1 METPTPSPASA
12 ADPRAS
18 ESRAGAASGG
28 GTASDGASPGLSGLV
43 QQLLGELPGL
53 VSDRVHLLALELRRA
68 AIALAWLGMLVVAS
82 GVLLCTAWLAIWAGI
97 GWLLLQ
103 AGASPGG
110 VCLLIVAANLL
121 TTALLAGLAKRLA
134 RHVNL
139 SATMRRLTL
148 APSIEPQRPA
158 TEAAVPAGAAG
169 ARAAS

>member
-1 METPTPSPASA
+1 MDAPPPSPASA
-12 ADPRAS
+12 ADPGAG
-18 ESRAGAASGG
+18 ESPAGAASGG
-28 GTASDGASPGLSGLV
+28 GTESDGNLPGLSGLV

-53 VSDRVHLLALELRRA
+53 VSDRVHLLSLELRRA
-68 AIALAWLGMLVVAS
+68 AIALAWLGILVVAS

-97 GWLLLQ
+97 GWLLLE

-121 TTALLAGLAKRLA
+121 TTAVLASLARRLA

-148 APSIEPQRPA
+148 APSAEPQRPA
-158 TEAAVPAGAAG
+158 PDTTVPPAAAG